1 MSTGEKGL
9 RESRSDG
16 QATVLVL
23 LFIVVLLI
31 GVFVLYNVG
40 QLTSSKMKLQNA
52 ADATAYSAAV
62 MVARDYN
69 FASYLNRGM
78 VANQVAIAQIVGLSS
93 WSRYYCTVFNQTCG
107 RFPTDSECIYV
118 LPSAPTSCGAYGPLS
133 EDVDFLKVEFDG
145 GGTTNYN
152 FEKPIYAAL
161 SKALYTAINA
171 AGPGLVDAMNGI
183 VKIMSGA
190 EVAYD
195 GLLETDFLEALAN
208 RGALAQILHANDAQ
222 ARLQSPLGIGTFSL
236 SATQSTESFIHRYTP
251 LNQKDD
257 PQNRFHE
264 VVVADLDPFS
274 NHRSGAGNY
283 EEFLPFPFD
292 WAGSCDVD
300 GEGDFFMDATY
311 GSKAPYFPV
320 QRNSLLYTTLSAN
333 NNNWTA
339 GDEALFFGA
348 GVCVIQVPTP
358 VGDIPVPLPIIVPAM
373 GFFGSDY
380 AYTGQGV
387 SWPAQYKVGTYS
399 GLQPYYD
406 VKNLSNADPAS
417 PTLTLLVSR
426 QGSTIDTTANSA
438 TLGSPLGAPAGTTQ
452 EGALPLLRL
461 SDHEADGALEAVSSA
476 DAYFAR
482 PQSDWRLGGYVVYG
496 NLFNPYWEAHLVPVP
511 TGFRSA
517 AAMQQGGL

>member
-1 MSTGEKGL
+1 M
-9 RESRSDG
+9 
-16 QATVLVL
+16 VLIL

-107 RFPTDSECIYV
+107 RFPTDSECLYV

-133 EDVDFLKVEFDG
+133 EDVDALKAEFDG

-152 FEKPIYAAL
+152 LEQPIYAAL
-161 SKALYTAINA
+161 SRGLYDALNA
-171 AGPGLVDAMNGI
+171 VGPGLVDAMNGI
-183 VKIMSGA
+183 VKVMSTA
-190 EVAYD
+190 ELGYNSV
-195 GLLETDFLEALAN
+195 LEANFLEALGN
-208 RGALAQILHANDAQ
+208 QGPLAQILHANDAR
-222 ARLQSPLGIGTFSL
+222 AHLQSRLGIGTFL
-236 SATQSTESFIHRYTP
+236 LAATESTERFIHRYTP
-251 LNQKDD
+251 LDQKDD

-264 VVVADLDPFS
+264 VVMADRDPFS
-274 NHRSGAGNY
+274 DHRSGAGNY
-283 EEFLPFPFD
+283 EEFLPFPFG
-292 WAGSCDVD
+292 WVGTCDGD
-300 GEGDFFMDATY
+300 GEGVAGLDATY
-311 GSKAPYFPV
+311 GSKVPYFPLD
-320 QRNSLLYTTLSAN
+320 RNSLLYTTLSAN

-339 GDEALFFGA
+339 GDEAIFFGE

-358 VGDIPVPLPIIVPAM
+358 IGDVPVPLPIILPGHV
-373 GFFGSDY
+373 FFGSDY

-387 SWPAQYKVGTYS
+387 TWPTQYKVGSYS

-452 EGALPLLRL
+452 DGPIPVLRL
-461 SDHEADGALEAVSSA
+461 GDHEANGALEAVSSA

-482 PQSDWRLGGYVVYG
+482 PQSDWKLGGYIVYG
-496 NLFNPYWEAHLVPVP
+496 NLFNPYWEPHLVPVP
-511 TGFRSA
+511 TGFRILA
-517 AAMQQGGL
+517 ALQQGA